1 MRAVPGG
8 VSLII
13 LTLLA
18 TTPAAAVSTFS
29 PPVRSD
35 DGDLLGCRLLN
46 LSAAEVEV
54 VSELF
59 DGNGGMAD
67 TQTSAIPAGQS
78 RLMARTTTQV
88 FGAFC
93 RFTFDGDPSQVRG
106 FITLEDM
113 GGSDTRLLYPATPN
127 SRAPGVG
134 TTTYTAPVR
143 SSSGNNL
150 GCKVLNLLD
159 EPVQVTS
166 QLHDGLGGV
175 VDTQAFA
182 VPAGTSRLMARSS
195 NAIFGG
201 YCSFAFEG
209 NPDNVRGYI
218 TLEDAGGSNTRLL
231 FPAETALAAAPAS
244 PTPTV
249 TATPETTV
257 TEPAE
262 GTPTATVP
270 ASGACCGDCDGS
282 GDVTISEL
290 ITAVNFALGG
300 CPP

>member
-1 MRAVPGG
+1 MRAMLWSVP
-8 VSLII
+8 LI
-13 LTLLA
+13 TLLA
-18 TTPAAAVSTFS
+18 AGPAAAVTTFS

-35 DGDLLGCRLLN
+35 EGDNLGCRLLN

-54 VSELF
+54 ISELE
-59 DGNGGMAD
+59 DGNGTIVD
-67 TQTSAIPAGQS
+67 TQTFAIPAGEG
-78 RLMARTTTQV
+78 RLMARTTSAV

-93 RFTFDGDPSQVRG
+93 RFTFEGEPSQVRG

-113 GGSDTRLLYPATPN
+113 GGSDTRLLYPASPG
-127 SRAPGVG
+127 SRAPGAG
-134 TTTYTAPVR
+134 TTTYSPPVR

-159 EPVQVTS
+159 APVQVTS

-182 VPAGTSRLMARSS
+182 VPAGQSRLMARTTT
-195 NAIFGG
+195 AVFGG
-201 YCSFAFEG
+201 YCSFAFEA
-209 NPDNVRGYI
+209 NPANVRGYI
-218 TLEDAGGSNTRLL
+218 TLEDMGGSNTRLL
-231 FPAETALAAAPAS
+231 YPAETALGAATAS

-249 TATPETTV
+249 TATPETTA
-257 TEPAE
+257 TEPAA

-270 ASGACCGDCDGS
+270 AGGCCGDCDGS
-282 GDVTISEL
+282 GEITINEL

-300 CPP
+300 CQE